1 MVRVS
6 PALND
11 QAEKQTLVRGDLEA
25 VPWGNG
31 KSKRDDMA
39 EVKRRKF

>member
-1 MVRVS
+1 MRWWKYKNRYKSVVRVS

-25 VPWGNG
+25 VP
-31 KSKRDDMA
+31 
-39 EVKRRKF
+39 